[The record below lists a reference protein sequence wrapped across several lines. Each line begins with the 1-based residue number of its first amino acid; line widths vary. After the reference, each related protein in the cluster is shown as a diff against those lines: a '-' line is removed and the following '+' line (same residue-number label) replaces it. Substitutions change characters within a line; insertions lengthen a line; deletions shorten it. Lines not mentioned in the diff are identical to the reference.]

1 MIGGK
6 LTATLSIIL
15 SFIRTSEVL
24 AMSLETHT
32 VDTIGKNISRVCIVN
47 ENGQRVLD
55 TLIKPQFEDFSVK
68 SGLKS

>member
-1 MIGGK
+1 MN
-6 LTATLSIIL
+6 TY
-15 SFIRTSEVL
+15 RESEVL

-32 VDTIGKNISRVCIVN
+32 VDTTGKNISRICIVN
-47 ENGQRVLD
+47 EIGDRVLD

>member
-6 LTATLSIIL
+6 LTATLSIFL
-15 SFIRTSEVL
+15 FFIRASEVL